1 MATNVALTGSYL
13 HRGFTYEAAYVK
25 ISNITTFIEYSD
37 DDLSTSNLNQTSSNF
52 IGFAEIYPDLNSLE
66 TSSRNIIDDVNFN
79 FTSSASDADNPLYTQ
94 AYTALKLISPF
105 DTFHT
110 LNRT

>member
-13 HRGFTYEAAYVK
+13 QAGFVYENAYVK
-25 ISNITTFIEYSD
+25 INNISTFID
-37 DDLSTSNLNQTSSNF
+37 FPDNLTGSNLNQTSNEF
-52 IGFAEIYPDLNSLE
+52 IGNAQIYPDVNSLE
-66 TSSRNIIDDVNFN
+66 TSSRNIIDDFSFT

-110 LNRT
+110 INQV